1 MEVAQRFQHIYTIAK
16 NKVEG
21 LFALIDEIAA
31 RGEKVIIYIKYLD
44 EIRFSRNAESSKE
57 VSMSCFRGAATSGR
71 R

>member
-44 EIRFSRNAESSKE
+44 EIRFSRSAESSKE
-57 VSMSCFRGAATSGR
+57 ASMSCFRAAATSGR